1 MRNSLKHGCG
11 PTLKRVAH
19 CVLLRYNK
27 PAMRETLEGTVERI
41 TYHNEQTGYTVVR
54 LVARGFLGPVTG
66 VGNMAE
72 VNVGEYLRLEGQ
84 WANHPQ
90 YGRQFKVLDYKT
102 VLPATVEGMR
112 KYLGSGLI
120 KGIGPVM
127 AQRIVKKF
135 GERTLDVIEHE
146 PHRLLSVLGI
156 GRKRVALIKRA
167 WEEQRQIKEVM
178 LFLQSHNV
186 STSLAVKIYKK
197 YGDESIDVVQ
207 QDPYR
212 LARDIYGIGFLTAD
226 KIARNLGIPE
236 DSPQRVAAG
245 VSYVLSELADEGHVY
260 APQDELT
267 TESARILKVDAALV
281 AEGIASLEADEQVR
295 RETIVY
301 PTAQDHAGA
310 SVREEQAV
318 YLAPFY
324 YGEVGVAN
332 RLRALANHPTD
343 RLAFYHTA
351 RWEQTFDYLDGKSS
365 LMLSPTQKEAVRTAL
380 THRVTVLTGGPGTG
394 KTTTVQ
400 TILRLLEARRHRYVL
415 ASPTGR
421 AAKRLSE
428 ATDRPA
434 KTIHRL
440 LEYSPLEGFKR
451 HAENPLEADMVI
463 VDEASMLDLLL
474 TNHLLKAIRPGSYLL
489 LVGDVDQLPSVGAG
503 NVLRDVIDSGLA
515 AVVRLETIF
524 RQAKGSYIIDNAHR
538 INQGLMPRFPKDA
551 ADFFLFIQEDPEAA
565 ADLIVD
571 VVHNR
576 VPRKFGLEP
585 LSDVQVLCPMYRG
598 AVGVGNLNQ
607 RLQTALNPPGPDKP
621 ERRLGGRAFRA
632 GDRVIQLR
640 NNYDLD
646 VFNGDVGRIAA
657 IDPVKQSLTVD
668 MGDRR
673 VEYDWAS
680 ADELTHAYA
689 ISVHRS
695 QGSEYPAVVMPVMTT
710 HYVMLARNLLYTG
723 VTRAQRLVVLVGT
736 RKAIAIAVRNN
747 KVSQRHSALDVRLMA

>member
-1 MRNSLKHGCG
+1 
-11 PTLKRVAH
+11 
-19 CVLLRYNK
+19 
-27 PAMRETLEGTVERI
+27 MRETLKGTVERI
-41 TYHNEQTGYTVVR
+41 TYHNEETGYTVVR
-54 LVARGFLGPVTG
+54 LAVSGFRDALTA
-66 VGNMAE
+66 VGNMAD
-72 VNVGEYLRLEGQ
+72 VNVGESLRLEGL
-84 WANHPQ
+84 WATHPQ
-90 YGRQFKVLDYKT
+90 YGRQFKVLNYKT
-102 VLPATVEGMR
+102 VLPATVEGIR

-127 AQRIVKKF
+127 ARRIVKKF
-135 GERTLDVIEHE
+135 GAQTLDVIERE
-146 PHRLLSVLGI
+146 PDRLLSVSGI
-156 GRKRVALIKRA
+156 GPKRVALVKRA
-167 WEEQRQIKEVM
+167 WEEQKQIREVI
-178 LFLQSHNV
+178 LFLQAHDV
-186 STSLAVKIYKK
+186 RTSLAVKIYKK
-197 YGDESIDVVQ
+197 YGDDAITVVQ

-236 DSPQRVAAG
+236 DAPQRVAAG

-260 APQDELT
+260 APQGELT
-267 TESARILKVDAALV
+267 TKAARILSVDAELV
-281 AEGIASLEADEQVR
+281 VGGIEALEADEQVR
-295 RETIVY
+295 CETIIY
-301 PTAQDHAGA
+301 RTGEERAGTTI
-310 SVREEQAV
+310 REEQAV
-318 YLAPFY
+318 YLTPFY

-332 RLRALANHPTD
+332 RLRALVNHSTD
-343 RLAFYHTA
+343 RLAFFQSA
-351 RWEQTFDYLDGKSS
+351 RWEQTFAYLEEKSA
-365 LMLSPTQKEAVRTAL
+365 LKLSPTQNEAVRTAL

-400 TILRLLEARRHRYVL
+400 TIIRLLEARRHRYVL

-428 ATDRPA
+428 ATGRPA

-474 TNHLLKAIRPGSYLL
+474 ANHLLKAIPVEGHLL

-503 NVLRDVIDSGLA
+503 NVLRDVIDSGLT

-524 RQAKGSYIIDNAHR
+524 RQAEGSYIIENAHR
-538 INQGLMPRFPKDA
+538 INQGQMPRFPRDA
-551 ADFFLFIQEDPEAA
+551 MDCFLFVESDPEAA

-571 VVHNR
+571 VVQNR
-576 VPRKFGLEP
+576 IPHKFGLDP
-585 LSDVQVLCPMYRG
+585 LNDVQVLSPMYRG
-598 AVGVGNLNQ
+598 AVGVGNLNHC
-607 RLQTALNPPGPDKP
+607 LQSALNPPSPNKP
-621 ERRLGGRAFRA
+621 ERRLAGRAFRE

-640 NNYDLD
+640 NNYDLN
-646 VFNGDVGRIAA
+646 VFNGDVGHIAA
-657 IDPVKQSLTVD
+657 IDPGDQTLTVNVD
-668 MGDRR
+668 DRR

-710 HYVMLARNLLYTG
+710 HYIMLQRNLLYTA

-747 KVSQRHSALDVRLMA
+747 KVAQRHSGLTMRLIEGM

>member
-1 MRNSLKHGCG
+1 
-11 PTLKRVAH
+11 
-19 CVLLRYNK
+19 
-27 PAMRETLEGTVERI
+27 MRETLKGTVERI
-41 TYHNEQTGYTVVR
+41 TYHSEETGYTVVR
-54 LVARGFLGPVTG
+54 LAVSGFRDALTA
-66 VGNMAE
+66 VGNMAD
-72 VNVGEYLRLEGQ
+72 VNVGESLRLEGL
-84 WANHPQ
+84 WATHPQ

-102 VLPATVEGMR
+102 VLPATVEGIR

-127 AQRIVKKF
+127 ARRIVKKF
-135 GERTLDVIEHE
+135 GAQTLDVIERE
-146 PHRLLSVLGI
+146 PDRLLSVSGI
-156 GRKRVALIKRA
+156 GPKRVALVKRA
-167 WEEQRQIKEVM
+167 WEEQKQIREVI
-178 LFLQSHNV
+178 LFLQAHDV
-186 STSLAVKIYKK
+186 RTSLAVKIYKK
-197 YGDESIDVVQ
+197 YGDDSITVVQ

-236 DSPQRVAAG
+236 DAPQRVAAG

-260 APQDELT
+260 APQGELT
-267 TESARILKVDAALV
+267 TKAARILSVDAELV
-281 AEGIASLEADEQVR
+281 AGGIEALEADEQVR
-295 RETIVY
+295 RETIIY
-301 PTAQDHAGA
+301 RTGEERAGTAI
-310 SVREEQAV
+310 REEQAV
-318 YLAPFY
+318 YLTPFY

-332 RLRALANHPTD
+332 RLRALVNHSTE
-343 RLAFYHTA
+343 RLAFFQSA
-351 RWEQTFDYLDGKSS
+351 RWEQTFAYLDEKSA
-365 LMLSPTQKEAVRTAL
+365 LKLSPTQKEAVRTAL

-400 TILRLLEARRHRYVL
+400 TIIRLLEARRHRYVL

-428 ATDRPA
+428 ATGRPA

-440 LEYSPLEGFKR
+440 LEYSPLKGFKR

-474 TNHLLKAIRPGSYLL
+474 ANHLLKAIPLEGYLL

-515 AVVRLETIF
+515 AVVRLEIIF
-524 RQAKGSYIIDNAHR
+524 RQAEGSYIIENAHR
-538 INQGLMPRFPKDA
+538 INQGQMPRFPRDA
-551 ADFFLFIQEDPEAA
+551 TDCFLFVESDPEVA

-571 VVHNR
+571 VVQNR
-576 VPRKFGLEP
+576 IPHKFGLDP
-585 LSDVQVLCPMYRG
+585 LNDVQVLSPMYRG
-598 AVGVGNLNQ
+598 AVGVGNLNHC
-607 RLQTALNPPGPDKP
+607 LQAALNPPSPNKP
-621 ERRLGGRAFRA
+621 ERRLAGRAFRE

-640 NNYDLD
+640 NNYDLN
-646 VFNGDVGRIAA
+646 VFNGDVGHIAA
-657 IDPVKQSLTVD
+657 IDPGNQTLTVNVD
-668 MGDRR
+668 DRR

-695 QGSEYPAVVMPVMTT
+695 QGGEYPAVVMPVMTT
-710 HYVMLARNLLYTG
+710 HYVMLQRNLLYTA

-747 KVSQRHSALDVRLMA
+747 KVAQRHSGLTARLIEGM